1 MKSSIL
7 ILFLSFILSA
17 TLAHGAVILVGPGQS
32 AQTAVDGASNG
43 DIIRVMPGNFG
54 DLVIV
59 DKNLTIHKHSTTPP
73 TFGNLEVNGS
83 AVTLIGI
90 EATNLTARDTSNPTR
105 LEIVQGYYYGL
116 VDFNATEGNFLY
128 AGIRRIIFTGKG
140 NMVGCDLNGNSEG
153 GIGISV
159 EGADTFLSIRNSH
172 IHDYKKGHS
181 GNIDEECIGIRVKS
195 GSYAEIVN
203 NIIENCSDLKGG
215 GEENNS
221 AKAILVIDGG
231 PNTRIL
237 GNLIRDCYV
246 SGDANHFL
254 KAPPGTVLR
263 NNFFKILA
271 GSSAAYRGQAFTG
284 GVVGV
289 DNIAEAVDPKLN
301 SDFTLASDSP
311 CINAGPPDPQYND
324 RDGSRNDI
332 GMFGGHNFIPDGRTT
347 DKPIVL
353 GLDVAPIAVPVG
365 GTVTIESTGATVK

>member
-1 MKSSIL
+1 MKNSIL
-7 ILFLSFILSA
+7 TLFLSLMLGT
-17 TLAHGAVILVGPGQS
+17 TLAQGAVIMVSPGQS
-32 AQTAVDGASNG
+32 VQTAVDGASNG

-59 DKNLTIHKHSTTPP
+59 DKNLTIRKHSTTPP
-73 TFGNLEVNGS
+73 TFENLEVNGS

-90 EATNLTARDTSNPTR
+90 EATNLNARDTSNPTR

-116 VDFNATEGNFLY
+116 IDFNATEGNFLY
-128 AGIRRIIFTGKG
+128 AGIRRLIFTGKG
-140 NMVGCDLNGNSEG
+140 NVVGCDLNGNSEG

-159 EGADTFLSIRNSH
+159 EGVDTFLSIRNSH
-172 IHDYKKGHS
+172 IHDYKKGHD
-181 GNIDEECIGIRVKS
+181 GDIDEECIGIRVKS
-195 GSYAEIVN
+195 GSYALIVN
-203 NIIENCSDLKGG
+203 NIIENCSDLKRE

-246 SGDANHFL
+246 SENANHFL
-254 KAPPGTVLR
+254 KAPLGTVLR
-263 NNFFKILA
+263 NNFFKIFA
-271 GSSAAYRGQAFTG
+271 GSLAVRGQAFTG

-289 DNIAEAVDPKLN
+289 DNIAEAIDPKLN
-301 SDFTLASDSP
+301 TDFTLASDSP
-311 CINAGPPDPQYND
+311 AINAGPPDPQYND

-347 DKPIVL
+347 NKPIVL
-353 GLDVAPIAVPVG
+353 GLDIAPIAVPVG
-365 GTVTIESTGATVK
+365 GSVTIESTGATVK